1 MTTERVPFRFII
13 MECCGHQLC
22 WVNPRLPSFCPEC
35 GKRVYPEVK
44 SWVTLSDEN
53 ATLRINVKPNLALKN
68 TT

>member
-1 MTTERVPFRFII
+1 MSTERVPFRFII

-35 GKRVYPEVK
+35 GERIYPQVK
-44 SWVTLSDEN
+44 SWITLEDGN